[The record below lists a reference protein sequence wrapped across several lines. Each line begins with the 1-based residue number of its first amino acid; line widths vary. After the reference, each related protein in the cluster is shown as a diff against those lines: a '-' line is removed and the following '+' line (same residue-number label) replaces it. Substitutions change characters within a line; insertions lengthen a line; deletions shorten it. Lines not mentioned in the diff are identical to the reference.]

1 MRTLVTAATLAT
13 LLVSSAFAQWSD
25 KPARFNAGT
34 YDRAVNGS
42 MASTPGQN

>member
-1 MRTLVTAATLAT
+1 MKTLVTALTLAT
-13 LLVSSAFAQWSD
+13 LMVSSAFAQWSD
-25 KPARFNAGT
+25 KPSRYQAGE

>member
-1 MRTLVTAATLAT
+1 MKTFVTAVTLAT

-25 KPARFNAGT
+25 KPARYNAGA

-42 MASTPGQN
+42 MASTPGQD